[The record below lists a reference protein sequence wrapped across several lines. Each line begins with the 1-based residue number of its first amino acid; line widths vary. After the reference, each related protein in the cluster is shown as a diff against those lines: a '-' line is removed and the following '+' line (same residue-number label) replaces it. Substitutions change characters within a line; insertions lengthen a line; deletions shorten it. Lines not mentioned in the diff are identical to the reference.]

1 MLNNSESLDLVFQA
15 LSDASR
21 RAIVEQLSQGPASV
35 GALAEPLDMTLP
47 AVMQHLRVLE
57 DCGLVRSDKTG
68 RVRTCRIQPTAL
80 NLVDKWI
87 SARRASWNLK
97 FDRLGELLDEEDR
110 ATKSKKRKS

>member
-1 MLNNSESLDLVFQA
+1 MLNHANALDRVFQA

-21 RAIVEQLSQGPASV
+21 RAIVERLSNGPASV

-57 DCGLVRSDKTG
+57 DSGIVRSEKTG
-68 RVRTCRIQPTAL
+68 RVRTCRIEPTAL

-87 SARRASWNLK
+87 SARRATWERK
-97 FDRLGELLDEEDR
+97 FDRLGELLEAEDR
-110 ATKSKKRKS
+110 AAKSKKK